1 MKCDLNVGSWTEVQC
16 PNRQNKT
23 SEGRYGLVSSA
34 YVRYWHKA
42 NIQSGHFTCRT
53 LFYDAFIGTCLFP
66 NRNLIWRQPQEKQNG
81 RIVMLDYDRLATLFV
96 CLGLLGLFV
105 IVFNVETVL
114 PALRRLTC
122 YLTPSESTAAHA
134 IRHRRKTRRA

>member
-1 MKCDLNVGSWTEVQC
+1 M
-16 PNRQNKT
+16 
-23 SEGRYGLVSSA
+23 
-34 YVRYWHKA
+34 
-42 NIQSGHFTCRT
+42 F
-53 LFYDAFIGTCLFP
+53 
-66 NRNLIWRQPQEKQNG
+66 
-81 RIVMLDYDRLATLFV
+81 DYDRLATLFV

-134 IRHRRKTRRA
+134 IRHPPSKKNSARLIPRLFFLLDPRG

>member
-1 MKCDLNVGSWTEVQC
+1 M
-16 PNRQNKT
+16 
-23 SEGRYGLVSSA
+23 
-34 YVRYWHKA
+34 
-42 NIQSGHFTCRT
+42 F
-53 LFYDAFIGTCLFP
+53 
-66 NRNLIWRQPQEKQNG
+66 
-81 RIVMLDYDRLATLFV
+81 DYDRLANLFV

>member
-1 MKCDLNVGSWTEVQC
+1 M
-16 PNRQNKT
+16 
-23 SEGRYGLVSSA
+23 
-34 YVRYWHKA
+34 
-42 NIQSGHFTCRT
+42 F
-53 LFYDAFIGTCLFP
+53 
-66 NRNLIWRQPQEKQNG
+66 
-81 RIVMLDYDRLATLFV
+81 DYDRLATLFV

-134 IRHRRKTRRA
+134 IRHPPSAIEEKLGAPDPALVFFA